1 MHPIL
6 MAELANDR
14 HAELTRNAEARRRAS
29 RAGRSR
35 TLRVLTATALT
46 ATGLSSAGGR
56 LRSPAVIAGW
66 PTAADTCCA

>member
-14 HAELTRNAEARRRAS
+14 HAELVRNAEARRRAV

-35 TLRVLTATALT
+35 TLLAR
-46 ATGLSSAGGR
+46 TGDSLSSAAGR
-56 LRSPAVIAGW
+56 LRRPAVVASW
-66 PTAADTCCA
+66 SAPADACCA